1 MKKVILIS
9 LVCLLNT
16 NLFAQTNVL
25 DKVVAVVG
33 KNMIKLSELET
44 SYLQQ
49 KQKVGIID
57 DSHNSKCE
65 ILEGLLVNK
74 LMLHQANIDSISVT
88 EEEVNREM
96 DYNLRQTIQ
105 RYGSKENLE
114 RQMNKTLGEI
124 KEYYKD
130 ITKENILIRRIQGNL
145 TEKIKITPKEVSDF
159 FNNIPKDSL
168 PTVEQE
174 YEFAQIVKIPI
185 ISSEEKE
192 LIKDRLSGYRERIL
206 KGDKFSTLAALYSED
221 PASSKKGG
229 ELTFSRGDMVSE
241 FESVAF
247 SLRDGEISPVF
258 ETKYGFHIL
267 QLIERK
273 GDQVKC
279 RHILI
284 QPTVSNTE
292 LMKAKTIL
300 DSINLLIKDNKI
312 SFEDAIKTFSDDA
325 SKLTG
330 GVIINPYTANARFS
344 KENINDI
351 MGNVEAVNF
360 EKYNKGD
367 ITEPILFKAES
378 GNAYRLIKITTKS
391 KAHKVNLIDDYD
403 KIYNSALESAKT
415 NAILEW
421 ANKRASKT
429 YIKIDDEYKDCDY
442 KINWINK

>member
-25 DKVVAVVG
+25 DKVVAIVG

-49 KQKVGIID
+49 KQNTGIID
-57 DSHNSKCE
+57 EPHNSKCE

-96 DYNLRQTIQ
+96 DRNLRQTIK

-114 RQMNKTLGEI
+114 KQMNKTLGEI

-130 ITKENILIRRIQGNL
+130 ITKENILISKIQENL
-145 TEKIKITPKEVSDF
+145 TEKIKITPKDVSDF

-174 YEFAQIVKIPI
+174 YEFAQIVKIPT

-192 LIKDRLSGYRERIL
+192 LIKDRLNGYRERIL
-206 KGDKFSTLAALYSED
+206 KGDKFSTLASLYSED
-221 PASSKKGG
+221 PASAKKGG

-247 SLRDGEISPVF
+247 SLRDGEISPIF

-284 QPTVSNTE
+284 IPTPSNIE
-292 LMKAKTIL
+292 LMKTKTTL
-300 DSINLLIKDNKI
+300 DSISKLIKDNKI
-312 SFEDAIKTFSDDA
+312 SFEDAVKTFSDDA

-330 GVIINPYTANARFS
+330 GVMINPYTANARFS
-344 KENINDI
+344 NNNINEI
-351 MGNVEAVNF
+351 MQNIDKVDF
-360 EKYNKGD
+360 DKYNQGN
-367 ITEPILFKAES
+367 ITEPTLFQAES
-378 GNAYRLIKITTKS
+378 GNAYRLIKITTKT
-391 KAHKVNLIDDYD
+391 KAHKINLIDDYD
-403 KIYNSALESAKT
+403 KIYTSALETAKT

-421 ANKRASKT
+421 ANKRAPKT
-429 YIKIDDEYKDCDY
+429 YIKIDPEYKDCHY

>member
-49 KQKVGIID
+49 KQNTGIID
-57 DSHNSKCE
+57 EPHNSKCE

-96 DYNLRQTIQ
+96 DENLRQTIK

-114 RQMNKTLGEI
+114 KQMNKTLGEI

-130 ITKENILIRRIQGNL
+130 ITKENILIRKIQGNL
-145 TEKIKITPKEVSDF
+145 TEKIKITPKDVSDF

-174 YEFAQIVKIPI
+174 YEFAQIIKIPT

-192 LIKDRLSGYRERIL
+192 LIKDRLNGYRERIL

-284 QPTVSNTE
+284 RATPSDIE
-292 LMKAKTIL
+292 LMKAKTTL
-300 DSINLLIKDNKI
+300 DSISKLIKDNKI
-312 SFEDAIKTFSDDA
+312 SFEDAVKTFSDDA

-330 GVIINPYTANARFS
+330 GVMINPYTANARFS
-344 KENINDI
+344 NNNINEI
-351 MGNVEAVNF
+351 MQNIDKIDF
-360 EKYNKGD
+360 EKYNEGN
-367 ITEPILFKAES
+367 IIEPTLFQAES
-378 GNAYRLIKITTKS
+378 GNAYRLIKITTKT
-391 KAHKVNLIDDYD
+391 KAHKINLIDDYD
-403 KIYNSALESAKT
+403 KIYNSALETAKT

-421 ANKRASKT
+421 ANKRAPKT
-429 YIKIDDEYKDCDY
+429 YIKIDPEYKDCHY

>member
-49 KQKVGIID
+49 KQNMGIID
-57 DSHNSKCE
+57 EPHNSKCE

-74 LMLHQANIDSISVT
+74 LMLHQANIDSISIT

-96 DYNLRQTIQ
+96 DRNLRQTIK

-130 ITKENILIRRIQGNL
+130 ITKENILISKIQENL
-145 TEKIKITPKEVSDF
+145 TEKIKITPKDVSDF

-174 YEFAQIVKIPI
+174 YEFAQIVKIPT

-192 LIKDRLSGYRERIL
+192 LIKDRLNGYRERIL
-206 KGDKFSTLAALYSED
+206 KGDKFSTLASLYSED
-221 PASSKKGG
+221 PASAKKGG

-247 SLRDGEISPVF
+247 SLRDGEISPIF

-284 QPTVSNTE
+284 IPTPSNIE
-292 LMKAKTIL
+292 LMKTKTTL
-300 DSINLLIKDNKI
+300 DSISKLITDNKI
-312 SFEDAIKTFSDDA
+312 SFEDAVKTFSDDA

-330 GVIINPYTANARFS
+330 GVMINPYTANARFS
-344 KENINDI
+344 NNNINEI
-351 MGNVEAVNF
+351 MQNIDKVDF
-360 EKYNKGD
+360 EKYNQGN
-367 ITEPILFKAES
+367 ITEPTLFKAES
-378 GNAYRLIKITTKS
+378 GNAYRLIKITTKT
-391 KAHKVNLIDDYD
+391 KAHKINLIDDYD
-403 KIYNSALESAKT
+403 KIYTSALETAKT

-421 ANKRASKT
+421 ANKRAPKT
-429 YIKIDDEYKDCDY
+429 YIKIDNEYKDCHY

>member
-49 KQKVGIID
+49 KQNMGIID
-57 DSHNSKCE
+57 EPHNSKCE

-74 LMLHQANIDSISVT
+74 LMLHQANIDSISIT

-96 DYNLRQTIQ
+96 DRNLRQTIK

-130 ITKENILIRRIQGNL
+130 ITKENILISKIQENL
-145 TEKIKITPKEVSDF
+145 TEKIKITPKDVSDF

-174 YEFAQIVKIPI
+174 YEFAQIVKIPT

-192 LIKDRLSGYRERIL
+192 LIKDRLNGYRERIL
-206 KGDKFSTLAALYSED
+206 KGDKFSTLASLYSED
-221 PASSKKGG
+221 PASAKKGG

-247 SLRDGEISPVF
+247 SLRDGEISPIF

-284 QPTVSNTE
+284 IPTPSNIE
-292 LMKAKTIL
+292 LMKTKTTL
-300 DSINLLIKDNKI
+300 DSISKLIKDNKI
-312 SFEDAIKTFSDDA
+312 SFEDAVKTFSDDA

-330 GVIINPYTANARFS
+330 GVMINPYTANARFS
-344 KENINDI
+344 NNNINEI
-351 MGNVEAVNF
+351 MQNLDKVDF
-360 EKYNKGD
+360 EKYNQGN
-367 ITEPILFKAES
+367 ITEPTLFQAES
-378 GNAYRLIKITTKS
+378 GNAYRLIKITTKT
-391 KAHKVNLIDDYD
+391 KAHKINLIDDYD
-403 KIYNSALESAKT
+403 KIYTSALETAKT

-421 ANKRASKT
+421 ANKRAPKT
-429 YIKIDDEYKDCDY
+429 YIKIDNEYKDCHY

>member
-49 KQKVGIID
+49 KQNMGIID
-57 DSHNSKCE
+57 EPHNSKCE

-96 DYNLRQTIQ
+96 DKNLRQTIN

-130 ITKENILIRRIQGNL
+130 ITKENILISKIQENL
-145 TEKIKITPKEVSDF
+145 TEKIKITPKDVSDF

-174 YEFAQIVKIPI
+174 YEFAQIVKIPT

-192 LIKDRLSGYRERIL
+192 LIKDRLNGYRERIL
-206 KGDKFSTLAALYSED
+206 KGDKFSTLASLYSED
-221 PASSKKGG
+221 PASAKKGG
-229 ELTFSRGDMVSE
+229 ELTFSRGEMVSQ

-284 QPTVSNTE
+284 QPTPSNLE
-292 LMKAKTIL
+292 LIKTKTTL
-300 DSINLLIKDNKI
+300 DSISQLIKDNKI
-312 SFEDAIKTFSDDA
+312 SFEEAIKKFSDDP

-330 GVIINPYTANARFS
+330 GIMINPYTANARFS
-344 KENINDI
+344 KNNINEI
-351 MGNVEAVNF
+351 MQNIDKVDF
-360 EKYNKGD
+360 EKYNQGN
-367 ITEPILFKAES
+367 ITEPILFQEES
-378 GNAYRLIKITTKS
+378 GKAYRLIKITTKT
-391 KAHKVNLIDDYD
+391 KAHKINLIDDYD
-403 KIYNSALESAKT
+403 KIYNSTLETAKT

-421 ANKRASKT
+421 ANKRAPKT
-429 YIKIDDEYKDCDY
+429 YIKIDPEYKDCNY
-442 KINWINK
+442 KINWIKK